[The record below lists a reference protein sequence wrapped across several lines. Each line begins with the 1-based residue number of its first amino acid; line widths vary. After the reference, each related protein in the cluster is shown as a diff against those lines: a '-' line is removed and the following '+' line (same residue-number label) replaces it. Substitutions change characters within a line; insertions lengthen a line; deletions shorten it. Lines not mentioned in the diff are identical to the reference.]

1 MTKCYYH
8 ITYDTFC
15 LRLDPVLPG
24 SNKRNQ
30 IISSAFSIRGTVW
43 HSVFFQNIQDRI
55 IWKFL
60 KSGSVVVRWLTIRGK
75 NVYFR
80 KARNQFFEEECR

>member
-24 SNKRNQ
+24 SDKRNK
-30 IISSAFSIRGTVW
+30 IISSAFSICG
-43 HSVFFQNIQDRI
+43 IQSD
-55 IWKFL
+55 
-60 KSGSVVVRWLTIRGK
+60 T
-75 NVYFR
+75 VYFFSEYSR
-80 KARNQFFEEECR
+80 